1 MFLEYNLFGLQNTV
15 PTLLI
20 LVKYSPLITSIANI
34 CLLVGMLYVYL
45 ERYLKVKSK
54 FTTTLV
60 LFSLL
65 FLIQNILFSMY
76 FILNPPETPINAV
89 LPLVFLGLEFT
100 ALSSAFNDN
109 KRIIIDIFFL
119 PIFYRLIY
127 QIEGFKFVFTFNYT
141 IWISLIWNEFGGK
154 REEKLRKFWKNYF

>member
-1 MFLEYNLFGLQNTV
+1 MLLEFNLFGLQDIV

-45 ERYLKVKSK
+45 ERYMKVKSK

-65 FLIQNILFSMY
+65 FLVQNILFSIY
-76 FILNPPETPINAV
+76 SIFNVPETPINAV
-89 LPLVFLGLEFT
+89 IPFVFLGLEFT
-100 ALSSAFNDN
+100 ALSLLLM
-109 KRIIIDIFFL
+109 I
-119 PIFYRLIY
+119 
-127 QIEGFKFVFTFNYT
+127 T
-141 IWISLIWNEFGGK
+141 
-154 REEKLRKFWKNYF
+154 RE

>member
-1 MFLEYNLFGLQNTV
+1 MVLESNLLGLQSIV

-45 ERYLKVKSK
+45 ERYMKVKSK

-60 LFSLL
+60 LVSLL
-65 FLIQNILFSMY
+65 FLVQNILFSIY
-76 FILNPPETPINAV
+76 FIFNVPEILINAV

-100 ALSSAFNDN
+100 ALALLLM
-109 KRIIIDIFFL
+109 I
-119 PIFYRLIY
+119 
-127 QIEGFKFVFTFNYT
+127 T
-141 IWISLIWNEFGGK
+141 
-154 REEKLRKFWKNYF
+154 RE

>member
-1 MFLEYNLFGLQNTV
+1 M

-76 FILNPPETPINAV
+76 FIFNPPETPINAV

-109 KRIIIDIFFL
+109 KRIIIDIFFSSNLL
-119 PIFYRLIY
+119 PINLS
-127 QIEGFKFVFTFNYT
+127 N
-141 IWISLIWNEFGGK
+141 
-154 REEKLRKFWKNYF
+154 